1 MGKIPEH
8 LQDLLVDETRAFL
21 YLATTMPDGTPQV
34 TPVWFNTDG
43 THILLNTARGRVKA
57 RNMSARP
64 HIACLIA
71 DPNDPYRYLQIR
83 GEIVEET
90 EEGADDHIRD
100 LALKYRGKREFE
112 IGDDTRVTYKL
123 RPDRVYPTE

>member
-1 MGKIPEH
+1 MDRIPPH
-8 LQDLLVDETRAFL
+8 LQDLLTDDTKAYL
-21 YLATTMPDGTPQV
+21 HLATTMPDGTPQV

-43 THILLNTARGRVKA
+43 AHILLNTARGRVKA

-64 HIACLIA
+64 SVACLIV
-71 DPNDPYRYLQIR
+71 DPKDPYRYLQIR
-83 GEIVEET
+83 GKVVEET

-112 IGDDTRVTYKL
+112 IGDDTRVIYKV
-123 RPDRVYPTE
+123 RPDHVYPSG